1 MFTLKE
7 KIGTPL
13 SPIRNTFKIFMPK
26 KFWTKILKKKKII
39 IENLKQKKK
48 KRLKKY
54 SVFPYY
60 YVGFSSSSSYLSL
73 LRISSYF
80 SLFRRPLFLQP
91 LHLLHLFL
99 NVSVSP
105 FSFGTLTWKW
115 KSSQSRTKWHD
126 FRAKRV
132 EVKRRL
138 KKIYIN
144 KLIMKD

>member
-7 KIGTPL
+7 KIGTPS
-13 SPIRNTFKIFMPK
+13 SPIRNTLKIFLPN

-39 IENLKQKKK
+39 TKNLGKKR

-54 SVFPYY
+54 SVFPHS

-73 LRISSYF
+73 LRIFSYF

-99 NVSVSP
+99 NVSISP
-105 FSFGTLTWKW
+105 FSFDTLTWNW
-115 KSSQSRTKWHD
+115 KSSQSRTKWQD
-126 FRAKRV
+126 FTAKRV
-132 EVKRRL
+132 EVK
-138 KKIYIN
+138 KN
-144 KLIMKD
+144 K

>member
-7 KIGTPL
+7 KIGTP
-13 SPIRNTFKIFMPK
+13 SNPIRNTLKIFLSN
-26 KFWTKILKKKKII
+26 KFWTKKKKII
-39 IENLKQKKK
+39 KENLGKER

-54 SVFPYY
+54 SMFPHS

-99 NVSVSP
+99 NVSISP
-105 FSFGTLTWKW
+105 FSFDTLNWNW
-115 KSSQSRTKWHD
+115 KSSQSRTKWQD
-126 FRAKRV
+126 FTAKRV
-132 EVKRRL
+132 EVKKRL
-138 KKIYIN
+138 KN
-144 KLIMKD
+144 K